1 MLSNEV
7 GGEIRVVGNLS
18 AGLIVGGANN
28 NTLINSGH
36 IVLLNRAYGIFIVGG
51 SGNTAVNA
59 AGGTINPSGLGSS
72 AMEVLDSDSNTLRNE
87 GTLNV
92 SGAGAH
98 GIYVVAG
105 NANTLDNRGM
115 LNITGARGN
124 GLRADDGNSTL
135 LNSGTILVGGSDAF
149 GVYMQGTN
157 NTLTN
162 SGSIRATGNN
172 ADGVVSNTVAG
183 TFTTTIENTSTG
195 QIISDKRFAVRGVNG
210 QETLINSGLVSSGA
224 GTAIDL
230 RAGNDTLILRTGS
243 RIVGLADGGTGT
255 DLVTLEGTGQA
266 TNDFQNFETLRM
278 TGSDWRWSGNGIEV
292 VSALNGATSTAQT
305 TRTAFALAGGHVDAG
320 AFEYR
325 LYAADAGGAGES
337 WYLRTTRLVPAPAS
351 PAAPGS
357 PAAPPPPLM
366 EDPSLGDPAP
376 IAGIPGLVEV
386 PAYRA
391 EVPLLAALPM
401 QMRQS
406 NLAMVGNLHQRV
418 GDEDLGTTTDVPGYG
433 QRRAWARVI
442 TTDIDVK
449 QAGTVSPSTDGR
461 LNGVQGGTD
470 LYANGAWRAGLY
482 AAQLDGSLDARGF
495 ASGLADQAVG
505 SNDVRNQYL
514 GGYLTYANT
523 TGLYADTVLQG
534 GRHRYTVQPLHSAH
548 FNGKASS
555 WLARLGVRAKGEIG
569 TGAGMLQ
576 PYARLNFY
584 RTSGSDDMARFIGS
598 ADIVSNTDASWGE
611 VAAGLTLTLNSAA
624 SFYGEAGRLFSVG
637 GSDTTVRSDLQGS
650 LGVRLRW

>member
-1 MLSNEV
+1 M
-7 GGEIRVVGNLS
+7 
-18 AGLIVGGANN
+18 
-28 NTLINSGH
+28 
-36 IVLLNRAYGIFIVGG
+36 
-51 SGNTAVNA
+51 
-59 AGGTINPSGLGSS
+59 
-72 AMEVLDSDSNTLRNE
+72 
-87 GTLNV
+87 
-92 SGAGAH
+92 
-98 GIYVVAG
+98 
-105 NANTLDNRGM
+105 
-115 LNITGARGN
+115 
-124 GLRADDGNSTL
+124 
-135 LNSGTILVGGSDAF
+135 
-149 GVYMQGTN
+149 
-157 NTLTN
+157 
-162 SGSIRATGNN
+162 
-172 ADGVVSNTVAG
+172 GVVSNTVAG

-195 QIISDKRFAVRGVNG
+195 QIVSDRRFAVRGVNG

-230 RAGNDTLILRTGS
+230 RTGNDTLILRTGS

-278 TGSDWRWSGNGIEV
+278 GTALGGSGSISDRLVLSGASAIASGNTTIQITNLGGLGASTTGNGIEV

-482 AAQLDGSLDARGF
+482 AAQLDGSLDVRGF

-611 VAAGLTLTLNSAA
+611 VAAGLTLTLNSAV